1 MLRIRSIAPIF
12 GATKGPGE
20 EDMNVDWSERLLLGR
35 DRADKEVR
43 QGLGRPEKT
52 ESVKRHDEVEL
63 GKKGRKKRMKYDIVD
78 EDWGLVGQGGGENI
92 SSLFLYSGLE
102 GVQRQGNAMTRPK
115 TTKKRTDK
123 ALERAA
129 AITRNTITEWT
140 TKNSADNENI
150 DDGLN
155 ESE

>member
-1 MLRIRSIAPIF
+1 MLYCKTIP
-12 GATKGPGE
+12 GAGANIPGGGDTEDLGE

-52 ESVKRHDEVEL
+52 NSVKRRDEVELEL

-78 EDWGLVGQGGGENI
+78 EDWGLVGQGGDENI
-92 SSLFLYSGLE
+92 SSSFLYSGLE
-102 GVQRQGNAMTRPK
+102 GVQRHVKRTTRPK

-129 AITRNTITEWT
+129 AITGNTITE
-140 TKNSADNENI
+140 
-150 DDGLN
+150 
-155 ESE
+155 